1 MHNDATLNA
10 TAMRLVNAI
19 PAVVDAPPGLLTAL
33 DLPLITGRGMVRPAV
48 GRTASTTNSAG
59 QGL

>member
-1 MHNDATLNA
+1 
-10 TAMRLVNAI
+10 
-19 PAVVDAPPGLLTAL
+19 VDAPPGLLTAL

-48 GRTASTTNSAG
+48 GRTASTTNSAD